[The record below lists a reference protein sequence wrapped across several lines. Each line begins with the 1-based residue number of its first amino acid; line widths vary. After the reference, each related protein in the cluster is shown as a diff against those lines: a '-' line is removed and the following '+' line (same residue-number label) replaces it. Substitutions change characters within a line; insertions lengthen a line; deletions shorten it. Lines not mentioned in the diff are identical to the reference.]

1 MKADDLRKKSAE
13 DLGKEL
19 LELREEQFKLRM
31 KQATGQMTRSSD
43 MRAARRNIAR
53 IKTVLREQARAK
65 EQAV

>member
-13 DLGKEL
+13 ELGKEL
-19 LELREEQFKLRM
+19 LDLRQEQFNLRL

-43 MRAARRNIAR
+43 ARAARRNIAR
-53 IKTVLREQARAK
+53 VKTVLREQTRAK